1 MFRPGSLHRFL
12 QRGRVSSGK
21 QVLRGRLFFR
31 MCLIYVA
38 FPSMMIDDK
47 VWYGDILFS
56 TENPG
61 FECRV
66 LRLLSVNQE
75 ALRESVVWDRGF
87 VRKDEASTVDSKLGT
102 GHDWTWP
109 QVLSRTK
116 PPSWRWSSQRTEGV
130 LHAFLCPEFR
140 ADCMVRAEDMSCLR
154 AEPEGCAA
162 LKDCTAPNSR
172 HDEIRDRPYV
182 AGSFQLSQQQRWQR
196 ERGRLWSAGDQSP
209 AVGLPSSMRC
219 HRWTMSHVS
228 GVAEGSATLAA
239 CPCAS
244 PLTTCFV
251 ERARTPHRLMNILQ
265 QTKPA
270 NDVSLHCQLDRCAPV
285 IGSCLRKLHGIR
297 HLRNSVLRGHE

>member
-1 MFRPGSLHRFL
+1 
-12 QRGRVSSGK
+12 
-21 QVLRGRLFFR
+21 
-31 MCLIYVA
+31 
-38 FPSMMIDDK
+38 
-47 VWYGDILFS
+47 
-56 TENPG
+56 
-61 FECRV
+61 
-66 LRLLSVNQE
+66 
-75 ALRESVVWDRGF
+75 
-87 VRKDEASTVDSKLGT
+87 
-102 GHDWTWP
+102 
-109 QVLSRTK
+109 
-116 PPSWRWSSQRTEGV
+116 
-130 LHAFLCPEFR
+130 
-140 ADCMVRAEDMSCLR
+140 MSCLR

-297 HLRNSVLRGHE
+297 HLRNSVLRGHERGVSCCVSLEPNEPLCCTVGRAGLRLCPERHLVAARPATRGCRADMRSRMVSN